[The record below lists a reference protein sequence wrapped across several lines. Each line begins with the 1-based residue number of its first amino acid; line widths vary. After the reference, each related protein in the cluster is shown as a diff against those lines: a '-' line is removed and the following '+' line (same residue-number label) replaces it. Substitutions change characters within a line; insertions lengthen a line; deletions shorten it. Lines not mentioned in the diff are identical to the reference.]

1 MKLLTIIWSGS
12 PASGVFEEF
21 SACRYRKWS
30 IAEDIDLV
38 VRCELD
44 GVMKY
49 KGQDQLLLIK
59 ALNEY
64 DAKSSGNIVMH
75 IMDDKCLKA
84 HHLQLQSRC
93 SARS

>member
-1 MKLLTIIWSGS
+1 MKGN
-12 PASGVFEEF
+12 PAHEKSV
-21 SACRYRKWS
+21 CRYRKWS

-64 DAKSSGNIVMH
+64 DAKSSGRLQPTFPIKTAIHQISHSIVAICCH
-75 IMDDKCLKA
+75 IKLSLM
-84 HHLQLQSRC
+84 SRF
-93 SARS
+93 